1 MKADLG
7 IQEVFLK
14 CLIIKTAILKNLDR
28 RRGYWDL
35 LETAKPWKKSSKTA
49 KKINQNQIT
58 DLKKSQN
65 RETKNLNAPF
75 INLSKCVFVG

>member
-14 CLIIKTAILKNLDR
+14 CLIIKTAILKNLDS

-58 DLKKSQN
+58 DLKKAKTMKPKISM
-65 RETKNLNAPF
+65 P
-75 INLSKCVFVG
+75 LSSI